1 MIETYASV
9 PDHIMP
15 SLINFVEKGWEPG
28 GFLQAVL
35 TNDLFGAVGLADDI
49 NRSRLHN
56 ITVFIHNVF
65 PGVIVRTKKG
75 YNDWLELEAEERDR
89 IVKGCPDW
97 VEFKGWCSERGG
109 V

>member
-9 PDHIMP
+9 PNHIMP
-15 SLINFVEKGWEPG
+15 GLVNFVEKGWEPG
-28 GFLQAVL
+28 SFLQAVL
-35 TNDLFGAVGLADDI
+35 TNDLFRAVGQADDI

-56 ITVFIHNVF
+56 ITTFIYNVF
-65 PGVIVRTKKG
+65 PSRIVRTKKG
-75 YNDWLELEAEERDR
+75 YNDWLEVEFEERDR

-97 VEFKGWCSERGG
+97 VEFKIWYNERGG